1 MAIQW
6 GSWAGPT
13 YEKFRVG
20 VDLSV
25 SGTTITVKYYIESE
39 GRVVGDNAVL
49 TRTGTITGTKTFQF
63 NAGTSGATML
73 VDTRTYTG
81 TRGKSYTFG
90 CNARDL
96 YIGNSYIP
104 SVSASVTVPALVP
117 STPSISSI
125 TGITTSKADVNY
137 GIPNG
142 NGAAVNGMQIQV
154 STSSSFSSTVQDY
167 VDTNGSPASPGGLT
181 ANRTY
186 YARIRAR
193 NSVGYSGWS
202 AVKSFKTTPQAPA
215 APSAMTAGRVT
226 DASHSLAWTRNA
238 TSAAPYDS
246 LLLQRWDNVTQAWAT
261 IATLAGT
268 ATSYSDA
275 TTRADRRYQWR
286 IQSKNAAASS
296 VWTYSAFVDTT
307 PATPTACT
315 AAKVASDIVVTWTNA
330 ATQASAV
337 EVWHQPGSGAWE
349 LLATVAAGSEASYQH
364 VAPSNAVMHTYR
376 VRAKSASPVLYSG
389 YATSQVVQLAAPPNA
404 PTITGPLGAV
414 DPALGI
420 ATLSWRHNPVDSSRQ
435 SKYQI
440 QHRLKGTTTWTVE
453 TERTSSSSEAPLWQI
468 DPSFEYEAGN
478 TIEWQVRTWGVHASP
493 SPYSATGTIV
503 LSATPTV
510 AINAPGPVATEP
522 RLTVQWGYYQ
532 EQGSAQGQWQA
543 ELINANGAT
552 VETLSGSGAT
562 TSATFARLLPDTSA
576 WTVRVRARSGAG
588 LWSEWTVQAFKVD
601 YPEPVRPIA
610 SADWHPDTGSI
621 EVGIDNPPSAGDS
634 FTLTNL
640 ATHGSFELSSG
651 TIEVVRNYV
660 KRPRPMGGWTTW
672 AFLGSATPTVGP
684 AGSGAFG
691 NSCIKVTTSA
701 IASGVTFNVTTAS
714 AGLIA
719 TGNNT
724 YTHYG
729 SMYVKAAHG
738 QPFRARMAEY
748 EPDAVGG
755 LISST
760 SYVNVTSTGDWQ
772 RIMVSGVPKSTTSFY
787 RIEVLADFVGEF
799 YVDAACLAMANVEF
813 FDGGMSYDPDLSPR
827 WVSTVNASASY
838 LTGNRPV
845 GVAPSGTFTSVYQS
859 TVPVGEGSF
868 SLCVD
873 GCRVGASV
881 APEAIIG
888 DLGTTNIIQLTAGKT
903 YTIVANLRL
912 LAPGTNIIDRMRRFM
927 LYTSKDNGA
936 TYVTSGSTPAANEV
950 GTHLV
955 RWTFS
960 IPADS
965 NRAIL
970 RAGSNGSNAT
980 GAFGEAT
987 KAFWDDVTIVEGTH
1001 PDLMPFTGRT
1011 PSETTEDGYAIV
1023 YSWNGAVDASTSTA
1037 SYGPAP
1043 ETVSNSIYR
1052 QIDDGEWVLIAEDVP
1067 PNGVYVDPIP
1077 SIAGVNRYK
1086 AVAWTDAPAQAESVP
1101 VDVLVAEPG
1110 FVYLNWGPGF
1120 GEFVRWYGN
1129 IKLSGSTS
1137 RERTLHQFAGR
1148 KKPVPF
1154 FGEAREQKVSISGRL
1169 TPDSSSLYDVEGA
1182 VNAAEVVCLR
1192 DPKGRRMF
1200 GVTGSLSHQWEGPH
1214 ICQVG
1219 IEIEEV
1225 DYDE

>member
-6 GSWAGPT
+6 GSWSGPT

-25 SGTTITVKYYIESE
+25 SGTKITAKYYVESE
-39 GRVVGDNAVL
+39 GRVIGDNALL
-49 TRTGTITGTKTFQF
+49 TRTGTITGTKTFEF

-81 TRGKSYTFG
+81 SRGKTYTFG

-181 ANRTY
+181 ANTTY

-215 APSAMTAGRVT
+215 APSAMTAGRVS

-275 TTRADRRYQWR
+275 TTQADRRYQWR

-296 VWTYSAFVDTT
+296 AWTYSAFVDTT

-315 AAKVASDIVVTWTNA
+315 AAKVAADIVVTWTNA

-349 LLATVAAGSEASYQH
+349 LLATVAAGSAASYQH
-364 VAPSNAVMHTYR
+364 VAPSNAVTHTYR

-414 DPALGI
+414 DPGLGI
-420 ATLSWRHNPVDSSRQ
+420 AMLSWRHNPVDSSRQ

-440 QHRLKGTTTWTVE
+440 QHRLKGATSWTVE
-453 TERTSSSSEAPLWQI
+453 AERVSSSSEAPLWQI
-468 DPSFEYEAGN
+468 DPSFGYVAGN

-510 AINAPGPVATEP
+510 AINSPGPVATEP

-543 ELINANGAT
+543 ELVNANGAT
-552 VETLSGSGAT
+552 VEALSGSGAT

-610 SADWHPDTGSI
+610 SADWQPDTGSI

-640 ATHGSFELSSG
+640 FANPDFETASG
-651 TIEVVRNYV
+651 TVEVARNSFPDPNSTGV
-660 KRPRPMGGWTTW
+660 NNFGGFAGGAGTTW
-672 AFLGSATPTVGP
+672 VRRSISA
-684 AGSGAFG
+684 SW
-691 NSCIKVTTSA
+691 S
-701 IASGVTFNVTTAS
+701 ASGKAASAEITAAPSSTAPGDMGPFLAQAPVGERWTVVFRFVINRDTAVTLGLGGSYGNAQNHGQSHPGGASIPVAKGVPITFWVTFTRGDTSVADT
-714 AGLIA
+714 
-719 TGNNT
+719 
-724 YTHYG
+724 
-729 SMYVKAAHG
+729 
-738 QPFRARMAEY
+738 RARVRPNDIYPGDVWQFAEVDLY
-748 EPDAVGG
+748 P
-755 LISST
+755 
-760 SYVNVTSTGDWQ
+760 GDYQPNRQWF
-772 RIMVSGVPKSTTSFY
+772 SGDYSP
-787 RIEVLADFVGEF
+787 
-799 YVDAACLAMANVEF
+799 
-813 FDGGMSYDPDLSPR
+813 DPDLTPS
-827 WVSTVNASASY
+827 WTGGVNATPSV
-838 LTGNRPV
+838 LTGAGAAYVPNSWPTRFKTIQSSQWSK
-845 GVAPSGTFTSVYQS
+845 SGTKSVRVIPLQDGSNAGSFAEFAITGLVIGQTYTLAAWAYLPAPLTGPLNALSRKMAITGTTPPAVTEITSV
-859 TVPVGEGSF
+859 PNEEGE
-868 SLCVD
+868 
-873 GCRVGASV
+873 
-881 APEAIIG
+881 
-888 DLGTTNIIQLTAGKT
+888 
-903 YTIVANLRL
+903 
-912 LAPGTNIIDRMRRFM
+912 
-927 LYTSKDNGA
+927 
-936 TYVTSGSTPAANEV
+936 
-950 GTHLV
+950 H
-955 RWTFS
+955 
-960 IPADS
+960 
-965 NRAIL
+965 IL
-970 RAGSNGSNAT
+970 RASFVASETSHTIRLFNGAKT
-980 GAFGEAT
+980 GGGDMY
-987 KAFWDDVTIVEGTH
+987 WDMVTPVRGLH
-1001 PDLMPFTGRT
+1001 RDLMPFTGRS

-1023 YSWNGAVDASTSTA
+1023 YSWDGTVDASTSTA

-1043 ETVSNSIYR
+1043 EAVSNSIYR

-1154 FGEAREQKVSISGRL
+1154 FGEAREQKVSLSGRL
-1169 TPDSSSLYDVEGA
+1169 TPDSSSLYDLEDA